1 MLDALSSG
9 PNGPRAQQRSQLV
22 RELEELRPGLNR
34 IKAEV
39 SELSEAAVEKRQAV
53 EALAAQRQAAA
64 EQLGSMNRRQL
75 SEIRQL
81 CRSPPE
87 NVKRTLAAA
96 WLLLNAGKFRGKPAS
111 SVQFED
117 GKDWSKCQKMLGDD
131 SFISRILEFDTAGL
145 IGLPQVMSHVA
156 VTYLG
161 QTVKAPG
168 QGPGQQQLLDCSR
181 PTTASEQAPGEPP
194 VQVDQP
200 VTPVKFQMASRAS
213 FRRTSTVAALKAK
226 SLPPVPLELAAVT
239 RASEPCGRL
248 LLWMQRLL
256 FEVVE
261 RARLESELALLE
273 AKLHAA
279 EQKLAQEEMATAKAE
294 AALGALATPRQV
306 VAPLP
311 ERPATP
317 RWSSIPVA
325 AVQQP
330 HSPRKPL
337 MSALLA
343 PLAKAPSKPPDMPEE
358 KPPVPIELDVTGQLS
373 SLQVQLI
380 KLRTSFGKGQAELT
394 RSGAGEGSDGVTN
407 LPRLVELL
415 REYRDG
421 RLKLLLEGHRA
432 HGERD
437 GTDLERAQA
446 VMQWLVDEGVSPGL
460 LRSTGAGTQFNDGAG
475 GRHVVPVALRE
486 LVPLYGPITPEAAA
500 ARAPV
505 GLYFEARSAQ
515 PGVEA
520 VAILQA
526 MASWLKAEK
535 ALGEVLIE
543 GHCDR
548 FEAQATQLSQ
558 QRAKAALD
566 LLVREGVCPKLLQAT
581 GLGSRHPLSLQ
592 NRASNRRVEV
602 HLRPRARD
610 Q

>member
-9 PNGPRAQQRSQLV
+9 SNGPRSQQRNQLA

-39 SELSEAAVEKRQAV
+39 SELSEATLEKRQAV
-53 EALAAQRQAAA
+53 EALAAQRRAAA
-64 EQLGSMNRRQL
+64 EQLGTMNRRQL
-75 SEIRQL
+75 CEIRQL

-96 WLLLNAGKFRGKPAS
+96 WLLLNASKFRGKPAS
-111 SVQFED
+111 LVQFED
-117 GKDWSKCQKMLGDD
+117 GKDWNKCQKMLGDD
-131 SFISRILEFDTAGL
+131 SFINRILEFDTARL
-145 IGLPQVMSHVA
+145 IELPQVMSHVA

-168 QGPGQQQLLDCSR
+168 QVPGQQTLDCSR
-181 PTTASEQAPGEPP
+181 PTTASEQAPSEPS
-194 VQVDQP
+194 VHVDQP
-200 VTPVKFQMASRAS
+200 VTLGKIPMASRPS

-226 SLPPVPLELAAVT
+226 AVPPSPLELAAVT

-261 RARLESELALLE
+261 RKRLENELALLE
-273 AKLHAA
+273 AQLRSA
-279 EQKLAQEEMATAKAE
+279 EEKLAQEEMATAKAE

-317 RWSSIPVA
+317 RWSFTPVA
-325 AVQQP
+325 AIQQP

-343 PLAKAPSKPPDMPEE
+343 PLAKAPAKAPDMPD
-358 KPPVPIELDVTGQLS
+358 PTPVPIELDVTGQLS
-373 SLQVQLI
+373 SLQAQLT
-380 KLRTSFGKGQAELT
+380 KLRTSFGKGQVQLT
-394 RSGAGEGSDGVTN
+394 RSGAGEGGDGVAN

-437 GTDLERAQA
+437 GADLERAQA
-446 VMQWLVDEGVSPGL
+446 VMEWLVDEGVSPGL

-520 VAILQA
+520 VAILKA
-526 MASWLKAEK
+526 MASWLMAEK
-535 ALGEVLIE
+535 APSEVLVE

-548 FEAQATQLSQ
+548 FEPQAAKLSQ
-558 QRAKAALD
+558 QRANAALE
-566 LLVREGVCPKLLQAT
+566 LLVREGVCPKLLEAT

-602 HLRPRARD
+602 HLRRRARD
-610 Q
+610 H